1 MIGYFMDTARCLD
14 VADAATVAA
23 DDAAVAAAFAA
34 DEAADAAAFAA
45 DDAAAANDI
54 ALRLMRLTV
63 ARWSACETS

>member
-1 MIGYFMDTARCLD
+1 MNGYLMETARCLA

-23 DDAAVAAAFAA
+23 DD
-34 DEAADAAAFAA
+34 AADAAAFAA